1 MKKIIITIQDVDHG
15 EFISSQVVEEFSIKL
30 DENYLIS
37 LVRKAEKDLEKL
49 ILQRELENSEN
60 EFRKRKSAI

>member
-1 MKKIIITIQDVDHG
+1 MDHG
-15 EFISSQVVEEFSIKL
+15 EFIAVSVAEKLDHL

-37 LVRKAEKDLEKL
+37 LARKAEKDLEKL

-60 EFRKRKSAI
+60 ELRKRKSAI